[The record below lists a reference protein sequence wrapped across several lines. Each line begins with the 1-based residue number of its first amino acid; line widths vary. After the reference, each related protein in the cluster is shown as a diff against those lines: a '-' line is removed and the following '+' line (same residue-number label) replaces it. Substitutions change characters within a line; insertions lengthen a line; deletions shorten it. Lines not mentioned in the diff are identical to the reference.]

1 MTDKAREPAEVSRP
15 LTGYLWGGIGGAE
28 LPLSFADS
36 CHRADRNGCRRF
48 SRGLLGNRGY
58 RTDRLSGLR
67 LAAGPGH
74 SRCTACQGAI
84 FTFLLMA
91 KKSDLFLHKAPMG
104 GMTCVL
110 KILRQQKVVDS
121 DEVFID

>member
-58 RTDRLSGLR
+58 RADRPVRAVAEPTTKGLQQVTVR
-67 LAAGPGH
+67 CRIRYGSRPTVCQMLITRVYIYIIAG
-74 SRCTACQGAI
+74 
-84 FTFLLMA
+84 
-91 KKSDLFLHKAPMG
+91 
-104 GMTCVL
+104 
-110 KILRQQKVVDS
+110 
-121 DEVFID
+121 EN

>member
-28 LPLSFADS
+28 LPMSFADS

-74 SRCTACQGAI
+74 FHRPDRLRAMAQEAVRC
-84 FTFLLMA
+84 LLRY
-91 KKSDLFLHKAPMG
+91 P
-104 GMTCVL
+104 V
-110 KILRQQKVVDS
+110 
-121 DEVFID
+121 